1 MAPHEAILSAY
12 LSRALDLIA
21 LGNGIAAAQAAEL
34 QAVLAQVQ
42 AIVAAGN
49 LRTVAGTKKTVT
61 EVTALVLSRYAE
73 IGERMATQMGQL
85 TAIEA
90 EFAARVAQLGRTP
103 DARQIA
109 RAAAAMLLMGAP
121 PAEAYTQQG
130 QTIANRIGGAIRE
143 RAAELTDDAGM
154 RAAITETGE
163 SAARQVETLAHTGV
177 STAAE
182 AGRAAAYDANDIEW
196 VRWVAVLD
204 GRTSHGCAMRHN
216 RLYRLPGYKPEGH
229 NIPIEKPPPRHPNCR
244 STLIPGSPSDN
255 ITETPREA
263 FDRWLKSLQPEEVA
277 RTIGVGRLELYRD
290 GKITLRDLISQ
301 DGKTLTL
308 DQLRERSRPRDG

>member
-1 MAPHEAILSAY
+1 MAPHDQILSAY

-21 LGNGIAAAQAAEL
+21 LGNGIAAEQQDEL
-34 QAVLAQVQ
+34 RRVLGEVQ
-42 AIVAAGN
+42 GIVASGN
-49 LRTVAGTKKTVT
+49 LGTKAGAKKTVN

-73 IGERMATQMGQL
+73 IGERMAGQMGQL
-85 TAIEA
+85 TSVEA

-103 DARQIA
+103 DPRQVA
-109 RAAAAMLLMGAP
+109 RAAASMLLMGAP
-121 PAEAYTQQG
+121 PKDAYTQQG
-130 QTIANRIGGAIRE
+130 QVIANRIGGAIRE
-143 RAAELTDDAGM
+143 RAADLTDDARM

-182 AGRAAAYDANDIEW
+182 AGRAAAYDANDVEW

-204 GRTSHGCAMRHN
+204 GRTSSGCAMRHN
-216 RLYRLPGYKPEGH
+216 RLYRLPDYRPVGH
-229 NIPIEKPPPRHPNCR
+229 NVIIEKPPPRHPNCR

-263 FDRWLKSLQPEEVA
+263 FDRWLSALQPDEVA
-277 RTIGVGRLELYRD
+277 RTMGVGRLELFKS
-290 GKITLRDLISQ
+290 GKITLRDLIGQ
-301 DGKTLTL
+301 DGKTLSL
-308 DQLRERSRPRDG
+308 EELRERSRNR